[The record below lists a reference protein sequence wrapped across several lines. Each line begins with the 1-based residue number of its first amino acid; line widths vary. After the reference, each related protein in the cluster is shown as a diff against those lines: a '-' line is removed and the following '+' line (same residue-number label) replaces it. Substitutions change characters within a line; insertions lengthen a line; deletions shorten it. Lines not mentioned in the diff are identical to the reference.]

1 MKNFHNLNKWIYVI
15 VKLSNIIWNLLK
27 TFSWVFNE
35 IKMTDY

>member
-15 VKLSNIIWNLLK
+15 VKLSNISWNLSK